1 MKNKKNFLVFTGN
14 RAEFGLVLPIL
25 EEMKKTKL
33 NFSLVVSGAHL
44 DNNFG
49 NTLKGIKNLGYK
61 NFFKAKINISA
72 NNKAYTPLSI
82 SEGIKKISKLI
93 LKINPDAMIIYAD
106 RFEGFAATIAS
117 TQMMI
122 PTIHLEGGDITE
134 GGVFDDNIRHAMT
147 KLSHFHFTSNQE
159 AKKRIL
165 LMGEEEWRVKNIG
178 FTIEDHLK
186 KKSFTNEIELI
197 KKYKLIKNQKII
209 IFTLHPNPLDI
220 NSSINEL
227 KNCIKVLLKFPKCK
241 IILTYPNNDKG
252 SEKIIKILNNYK
264 HKFDVIRSLGQ
275 RDYHGL
281 LNLSLQNWHV
291 VIMGNSS
298 SGIKESPFFKCPT
311 LDVGSRQQSRLRAKN
326 VINAENNYKKI
337 YLGLKK
343 VLSIKF
349 KNQIKT
355 LDNPYKK
362 KNPSINFINFL
373 KTTDFKNPKVLNKK
387 MTIKFK

>member
-49 NTLKGIKNLGYK
+49 NTLKEIKNLGYK

-178 FTIEDHLK
+178 FTIG
-186 KKSFTNEIELI
+186 
-197 KKYKLIKNQKII
+197 
-209 IFTLHPNPLDI
+209 
-220 NSSINEL
+220 SSIITPVTVYNIL
-227 KNCIKVLLKFPKCK
+227 LILDPHTLVLLYIVLF
-241 IILTYPNNDKG
+241 
-252 SEKIIKILNNYK
+252 
-264 HKFDVIRSLGQ
+264 
-275 RDYHGL
+275 GL
-281 LNLSLQNWHV
+281 H
-291 VIMGNSS
+291 
-298 SGIKESPFFKCPT
+298 
-311 LDVGSRQQSRLRAKN
+311 
-326 VINAENNYKKI
+326 Y
-337 YLGLKK
+337 
-343 VLSIKF
+343 
-349 KNQIKT
+349 
-355 LDNPYKK
+355 DNEC
-362 KNPSINFINFL
+362 L
-373 KTTDFKNPKVLNKK
+373 
-387 MTIKFK
+387 